1 MKSNVGFWFVLVL
14 SVVFVAGCF
23 TYAAEMRESN
33 LIGGEVFTIALPVFI
48 VWTKI
53 SEAERENQRLK
64 SLNESLK
71 KQVWDSL
78 R

>member
-1 MKSNVGFWFVLVL
+1 MKSNVGFWFVLIL

-53 SEAERENQRLK
+53 SEAERENQKLK
-64 SLNESLK
+64 SQNEAYK
-71 KQVWDSL
+71 KALWQDM